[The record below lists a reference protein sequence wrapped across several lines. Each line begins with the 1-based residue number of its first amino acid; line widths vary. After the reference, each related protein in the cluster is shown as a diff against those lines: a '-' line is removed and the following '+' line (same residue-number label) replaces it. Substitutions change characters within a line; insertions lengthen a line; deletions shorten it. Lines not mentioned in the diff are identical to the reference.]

1 MCQGRRY
8 VCDYLCIVCLW
19 LVVVG
24 GVGGCFVLI
33 VRVVFYCYNI
43 YLKNDVWAGQR
54 NQIRAVS

>member
-1 MCQGRRY
+1 M
-8 VCDYLCIVCLW
+8 CDYLCIVCLW